1 MDLNKLRVNRLS
13 RVEGGRE
20 GEGGERFSED
30 DIFFRPF
37 ISKERERERVF
48 ISKIGHVWDTAS
60 AAVIWAA
67 K

>member
-1 MDLNKLRVNRLS
+1 M
-13 RVEGGRE
+13 EGGGRE

-30 DIFFRPF
+30 NIFFRPF